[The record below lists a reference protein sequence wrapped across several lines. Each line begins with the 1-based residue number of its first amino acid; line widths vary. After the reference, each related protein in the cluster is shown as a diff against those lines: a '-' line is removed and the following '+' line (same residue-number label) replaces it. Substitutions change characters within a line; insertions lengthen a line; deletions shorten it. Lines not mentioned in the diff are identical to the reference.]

1 MHEGDNFR
9 CECKGTISNPPA
21 NVTWYKDNTQIVT
34 GKENAV
40 LSLSHVGIDNNGTYI
55 CEAKK
60 SSEKAKNET
69 FLDLIVASK
78 YNFMVLMIYNH
89 VQYLRYL
96 LETDFS
102 YYFYY

>member
-40 LSLSHVGIDNNGTYI
+40 LSLSNVGIDNNGTYI
-55 CEAKK
+55 CEAK

-69 FLDLIVASK
+69 FLDLIVTSK
-78 YNFMVLMIYNH
+78 YNFMVVMIYNH